1 MGWTITVS
9 VELSCALDRGQSG
22 EGDGTLLCLLTMLIG
37 MPASLMP
44 VQHGFSRHTTSH
56 PTLRGAALHTL
67 YGGWLPP
74 ARDAAFMLSTTRT
87 CMFQMV
93 AFATC
98 WMLPETYLR
107 LAAHA
112 CRPKY
117 SECHPHFVVGQ
128 PSLDFLHAQSDSNKF
143 RGAVCCTT
151 VREQWPRRLV
161 FGLCLA
167 VTAAWPRHRRVSLPA
182 AVAVL
187 KTRQQERDVYEACPD
202 GGQDGQ

>member
-1 MGWTITVS
+1 
-9 VELSCALDRGQSG
+9 
-22 EGDGTLLCLLTMLIG
+22 MLIG

-107 LAAHA
+107 LL
-112 CRPKY
+112 PM
-117 SECHPHFVVGQ
+117 
-128 PSLDFLHAQSDSNKF
+128 
-143 RGAVCCTT
+143 
-151 VREQWPRRLV
+151 
-161 FGLCLA
+161 LA
-167 VTAAWPRHRRVSLPA
+167 DRSIASATHILWLVSLPWTFCMLSPIA
-182 AVAVL
+182 TSSEGLFVARRCENSGRDGLSLASVL
-187 KTRQQERDVYEACPD
+187 R
-202 GGQDGQ
+202 